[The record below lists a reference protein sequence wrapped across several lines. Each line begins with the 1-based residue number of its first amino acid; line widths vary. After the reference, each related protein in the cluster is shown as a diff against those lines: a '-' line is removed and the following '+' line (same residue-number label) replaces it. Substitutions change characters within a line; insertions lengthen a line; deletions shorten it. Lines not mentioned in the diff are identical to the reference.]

1 MKKIITTMI
10 ERYYDSI
17 YYYCVARMDDA
28 DAAKDCTQEVF
39 YVLVKKQSTLSDLE
53 NIRPWLYRTAD
64 YAMKEYKRRDSHYI
78 TTPNEEFLQEAETF
92 EPDLDDGS
100 IQKILNETEYSFL
113 WKHYIEGYTVRE
125 LAQQM
130 DISEATAYMRLTRIR
145 RKIIDVLKQEERRNL
160 K

>member
-1 MKKIITTMI
+1 MKNIITTVI
-10 ERYYDSI
+10 ERYYDAI

-39 YVLVKKQSTLSDLE
+39 YVLVKKQSQLSDLE

-64 YAMKEYKRRDSHYI
+64 YAMKEYKRSDAHYVA
-78 TTPNEEFLQEAETF
+78 TPNEELLQETETY
-92 EPDLDDGS
+92 EPDWNDDS
-100 IQKILNETEYSFL
+100 VRKILTKTEYSFL

-125 LAQQM
+125 LARQ
-130 DISEATAYMRLTRIR
+130 IGIPETTAYMRLTRIR
-145 RKIIDVLKQEERRNL
+145 RKITDVFKLEERRNL